1 MFATLYGRFAEAE
14 ALARAAHVQ
23 AVAAGLPDA
32 RVVLAGQLAFIALHT
47 GEHVEE
53 VLGMRGD
60 VPAVLPA
67 HLLWAMGR
75 EEEARAM
82 LPGGLPVFEPD
93 LMPGPER
100 WLMLA
105 TFVELA
111 YRFRDARLA
120 TLLCDALGPI
130 ADRFVVAAG
139 AVGCLGAATRLVGL
153 CALTLVLQG

>member
-1 MFATLYGRFAEAE
+1 
-14 ALARAAHVQ
+14 
-23 AVAAGLPDA
+23 
-32 RVVLAGQLAFIALHT
+32 
-47 GEHVEE
+47 
-53 VLGMRGD
+53 MRGN

-75 EEEARAM
+75 EAEARAM

-93 LMPGPER
+93 LVPGPER

-111 YRFRDARLA
+111 YRFRAARLA
-120 TLLCDALGPI
+120 TLLCDALEPI

-139 AVGCLGAATRLVGL
+139 AVGCVGAATRLVGL
-153 CALTLVLQG
+153 CALTLARPARRRHRPSVRRCGRASAHRGAAVPRAF